1 MLSRFRT
8 AGQQTKILEA
18 LRLGSLDLVIGTHR
32 LLSDDLSFKDLGL
45 LIIDEEQRFGVQHKE
60 AIKKLKASVDVLTLS
75 ATPIPRTL
83 YFAMVGARSMSAIET
98 APVNRLPI
106 RTEVLHKSDDIL
118 TKAIDTE
125 IRRSGQI
132 FYLHNR
138 VKTIHSVARKLEALY
153 PKLRI
158 AVGHGQMNEE
168 ALEKIMTD
176 FVAGEYDI
184 LVNSATGGARAVGPF
199 LSMDL
204 DGYRASFDKLWGY
217 TNVVR
222 YGAKFLK
229 DNGNIVLVSGSP
241 ARKCRPGQIA
251 ISSVG
256 GAVEAFARGIAP
268 EIAPK
273 RINIVSPGIIDTPMS
288 PLQGKEREDYYKNT
302 TNNNLIPRAGTPDEV
317 ATGIIFAI
325 ENEFITAT
333 TIDIDGGWLIS

>member
-1 MLSRFRT
+1 MDINGKKAIVFGGTS
-8 AGQQTKILEA
+8 G
-18 LRLGSLDLVIGTHR
+18 IG
-32 LLSDDLSFKDLGL
+32 
-45 LIIDEEQRFGVQHKE
+45 
-60 AIKKLKASVDVLTLS
+60 LS
-75 ATPIPRTL
+75 ATQML
-83 YFAMVGARSMSAIET
+83 SDKGARVIALSRNPDKLKNIPKNVTTKKM
-98 APVNRLPI
+98 N
-106 RTEVLHKSDDIL
+106 VLDRD
-118 TKAIDTE
+118 
-125 IRRSGQI
+125 
-132 FYLHNR
+132 
-138 VKTIHSVARKLEALY
+138 
-153 PKLRI
+153 
-158 AVGHGQMNEE
+158 
-168 ALEKIMTD
+168 ALEK
-176 FVAGEYDI
+176 FFQEVGEYDI

-204 DGYRASFDKLWGY
+204 DGYKASFDKLWGY

-222 YGAKFLK
+222 YGTKFLK

-302 TNNNLIPRAGTPDEV
+302 TNNNLIPRAGTPNEV

-325 ENEFITAT
+325 ENEFITGT

>member
-1 MLSRFRT
+1 MDINGKKAIVFGGTS
-8 AGQQTKILEA
+8 G
-18 LRLGSLDLVIGTHR
+18 IG
-32 LLSDDLSFKDLGL
+32 
-45 LIIDEEQRFGVQHKE
+45 
-60 AIKKLKASVDVLTLS
+60 LS
-75 ATPIPRTL
+75 ATQML
-83 YFAMVGARSMSAIET
+83 SNKGAHVIALSRNPDKLKNVPKNVTTKKM
-98 APVNRLPI
+98 N
-106 RTEVLHKSDDIL
+106 VLDRD
-118 TKAIDTE
+118 
-125 IRRSGQI
+125 
-132 FYLHNR
+132 
-138 VKTIHSVARKLEALY
+138 
-153 PKLRI
+153 
-158 AVGHGQMNEE
+158 
-168 ALEKIMTD
+168 ALEK
-176 FVAGEYDI
+176 FFQEVGEYDI

-204 DGYRASFDKLWGY
+204 DGYKASFDKLWGY

-222 YGAKFLK
+222 YGTKFLK

-325 ENEFITAT
+325 ENEFITGT

>member
-1 MLSRFRT
+1 MDINGKKAIVFGGTS
-8 AGQQTKILEA
+8 G
-18 LRLGSLDLVIGTHR
+18 IG
-32 LLSDDLSFKDLGL
+32 
-45 LIIDEEQRFGVQHKE
+45 
-60 AIKKLKASVDVLTLS
+60 LS
-75 ATPIPRTL
+75 ATQMLSDR
-83 YFAMVGARSMSAIET
+83 GAHVIALSRNPEKLGNVPKNVSTKKMD
-98 APVNRLPI
+98 
-106 RTEVLHKSDDIL
+106 VLDRD
-118 TKAIDTE
+118 
-125 IRRSGQI
+125 
-132 FYLHNR
+132 
-138 VKTIHSVARKLEALY
+138 
-153 PKLRI
+153 
-158 AVGHGQMNEE
+158 
-168 ALEKIMTD
+168 ALEK
-176 FVAGEYDI
+176 FFQEEGEYDI

-204 DGYRASFDKLWGY
+204 DGYKASFDKLWGY

-222 YGAKFLK
+222 YGTKYLK

-325 ENEFITAT
+325 ENEFITGT
-333 TIDIDGGWLIS
+333 TIDVDGGWLIS

>member
-1 MLSRFRT
+1 MDINGKKAIVFGGTS
-8 AGQQTKILEA
+8 G
-18 LRLGSLDLVIGTHR
+18 IG
-32 LLSDDLSFKDLGL
+32 
-45 LIIDEEQRFGVQHKE
+45 
-60 AIKKLKASVDVLTLS
+60 LS
-75 ATPIPRTL
+75 ATQML
-83 YFAMVGARSMSAIET
+83 SDKGAHVIALSRNPEKVRNVPKNVTTKKM
-98 APVNRLPI
+98 N
-106 RTEVLHKSDDIL
+106 VLDRD
-118 TKAIDTE
+118 
-125 IRRSGQI
+125 
-132 FYLHNR
+132 
-138 VKTIHSVARKLEALY
+138 
-153 PKLRI
+153 
-158 AVGHGQMNEE
+158 
-168 ALEKIMTD
+168 ALEQ
-176 FVAGEYDI
+176 FFQEVGEYDI

-222 YGAKFLK
+222 YGTKHLK

-302 TNNNLIPRAGTPDEV
+302 TTNNLIPRAGTPDEV

-325 ENEFITAT
+325 ENEFITGT

>member
-1 MLSRFRT
+1 MDIDGKKAIVFGGTS
-8 AGQQTKILEA
+8 G
-18 LRLGSLDLVIGTHR
+18 IG
-32 LLSDDLSFKDLGL
+32 
-45 LIIDEEQRFGVQHKE
+45 
-60 AIKKLKASVDVLTLS
+60 LS
-75 ATPIPRTL
+75 ATQML
-83 YFAMVGARSMSAIET
+83 SDKGAHVVALSRNPEKLQNVPKNVTTKKM
-98 APVNRLPI
+98 N
-106 RTEVLHKSDDIL
+106 VLDRD
-118 TKAIDTE
+118 
-125 IRRSGQI
+125 
-132 FYLHNR
+132 
-138 VKTIHSVARKLEALY
+138 
-153 PKLRI
+153 
-158 AVGHGQMNEE
+158 
-168 ALEKIMTD
+168 ALEQFFKEI
-176 FVAGEYDI
+176 GEYDI

-222 YGAKFLK
+222 YGTKYLK
-229 DNGNIVLVSGSP
+229 NNGNIVLVSGSP

-325 ENEFITAT
+325 ENEFITGT

>member
-1 MLSRFRT
+1 MDIDGKKAIVFGGTS
-8 AGQQTKILEA
+8 G
-18 LRLGSLDLVIGTHR
+18 IG
-32 LLSDDLSFKDLGL
+32 
-45 LIIDEEQRFGVQHKE
+45 
-60 AIKKLKASVDVLTLS
+60 LS
-75 ATPIPRTL
+75 ATQML
-83 YFAMVGARSMSAIET
+83 SDKGAHVVALSRNPEKLQNVPKNVVTKKM
-98 APVNRLPI
+98 N
-106 RTEVLHKSDDIL
+106 VLDRD
-118 TKAIDTE
+118 
-125 IRRSGQI
+125 
-132 FYLHNR
+132 
-138 VKTIHSVARKLEALY
+138 
-153 PKLRI
+153 
-158 AVGHGQMNEE
+158 
-168 ALEKIMTD
+168 ALEQ
-176 FVAGEYDI
+176 FFQEVGEYDI

-222 YGAKFLK
+222 YGTKYLK
-229 DNGNIVLVSGSP
+229 NNGNIVLVSGSP

-325 ENEFITAT
+325 ENEFITGT

>member
-1 MLSRFRT
+1 MDIDGKKAIVFGGTS
-8 AGQQTKILEA
+8 G
-18 LRLGSLDLVIGTHR
+18 IG
-32 LLSDDLSFKDLGL
+32 
-45 LIIDEEQRFGVQHKE
+45 
-60 AIKKLKASVDVLTLS
+60 LS
-75 ATPIPRTL
+75 ATQMLSDKGAHVTALSRNPDKIKNIPKNVTTKK
-83 YFAMVGARSMSAIET
+83 M
-98 APVNRLPI
+98 N
-106 RTEVLHKSDDIL
+106 VLDRD
-118 TKAIDTE
+118 
-125 IRRSGQI
+125 
-132 FYLHNR
+132 
-138 VKTIHSVARKLEALY
+138 
-153 PKLRI
+153 
-158 AVGHGQMNEE
+158 
-168 ALEKIMTD
+168 ALEK
-176 FVAGEYDI
+176 FFQEVGEYDI
-184 LVNSATGGARAVGPF
+184 LVNSATGGTRAVGPF

-222 YGAKFLK
+222 YGTKFLK

-325 ENEFITAT
+325 ENEFITGT

>member
-1 MLSRFRT
+1 MDINGKKAIVFGGTS
-8 AGQQTKILEA
+8 G
-18 LRLGSLDLVIGTHR
+18 IG
-32 LLSDDLSFKDLGL
+32 
-45 LIIDEEQRFGVQHKE
+45 
-60 AIKKLKASVDVLTLS
+60 LS
-75 ATPIPRTL
+75 ATQMLSDKGAHVIALSRNPDKLKNIPKNVTTKK
-83 YFAMVGARSMSAIET
+83 M
-98 APVNRLPI
+98 N
-106 RTEVLHKSDDIL
+106 VLDRD
-118 TKAIDTE
+118 
-125 IRRSGQI
+125 
-132 FYLHNR
+132 
-138 VKTIHSVARKLEALY
+138 
-153 PKLRI
+153 
-158 AVGHGQMNEE
+158 
-168 ALEKIMTD
+168 ALEK
-176 FVAGEYDI
+176 FFQEVGEYDI
-184 LVNSATGGARAVGPF
+184 LVNSATGGTRAVGPF

-222 YGAKFLK
+222 YGTKFLK

-302 TNNNLIPRAGTPDEV
+302 TSNNLIPRAGTPDEV

-325 ENEFITAT
+325 ENEFITGT

>member
-1 MLSRFRT
+1 MDINGKKAIVFGGTS
-8 AGQQTKILEA
+8 G
-18 LRLGSLDLVIGTHR
+18 IG
-32 LLSDDLSFKDLGL
+32 
-45 LIIDEEQRFGVQHKE
+45 
-60 AIKKLKASVDVLTLS
+60 LS
-75 ATPIPRTL
+75 ATQIL
-83 YFAMVGARSMSAIET
+83 SDKGAHVIALSRNPDKLKNVPKNVSTKKMD
-98 APVNRLPI
+98 
-106 RTEVLHKSDDIL
+106 VLDRD
-118 TKAIDTE
+118 
-125 IRRSGQI
+125 
-132 FYLHNR
+132 
-138 VKTIHSVARKLEALY
+138 
-153 PKLRI
+153 
-158 AVGHGQMNEE
+158 
-168 ALEKIMTD
+168 ALEK
-176 FVAGEYDI
+176 FFQEVGEYDI

-302 TNNNLIPRAGTPDEV
+302 TNNNLISRAGTPDEV

>member
-1 MLSRFRT
+1 MDINGKKAIVFGGTS
-8 AGQQTKILEA
+8 G
-18 LRLGSLDLVIGTHR
+18 IG
-32 LLSDDLSFKDLGL
+32 
-45 LIIDEEQRFGVQHKE
+45 
-60 AIKKLKASVDVLTLS
+60 LS
-75 ATPIPRTL
+75 ATQML
-83 YFAMVGARSMSAIET
+83 SDKGAHVIALSRNPEKLQNVPKNVTTKKM
-98 APVNRLPI
+98 N
-106 RTEVLHKSDDIL
+106 VLDRD
-118 TKAIDTE
+118 
-125 IRRSGQI
+125 
-132 FYLHNR
+132 
-138 VKTIHSVARKLEALY
+138 
-153 PKLRI
+153 
-158 AVGHGQMNEE
+158 
-168 ALEKIMTD
+168 ALEQ
-176 FVAGEYDI
+176 FFQEEGEYDI

-222 YGAKFLK
+222 YGTKHLK

-288 PLQGKEREDYYKNT
+288 PLQGKEREDYYNNT
-302 TNNNLIPRAGTPDEV
+302 TKNNLIPRAGTPDEV

-325 ENEFITAT
+325 ENEFITGT

>member
-1 MLSRFRT
+1 MLSDKGAHVVALSRNPEKLQNVPKNVT
-8 AGQQTKILEA
+8 TKKMNV
-18 LRLGSLDLVIGTHR
+18 LDR
-32 LLSDDLSFKDLGL
+32 D
-45 LIIDEEQRFGVQHKE
+45 
-60 AIKKLKASVDVLTLS
+60 
-75 ATPIPRTL
+75 
-83 YFAMVGARSMSAIET
+83 
-98 APVNRLPI
+98 
-106 RTEVLHKSDDIL
+106 
-118 TKAIDTE
+118 
-125 IRRSGQI
+125 
-132 FYLHNR
+132 
-138 VKTIHSVARKLEALY
+138 
-153 PKLRI
+153 
-158 AVGHGQMNEE
+158 
-168 ALEKIMTD
+168 ALEQ
-176 FVAGEYDI
+176 FFQEVGEYDI

-222 YGAKFLK
+222 YGTKYLK
-229 DNGNIVLVSGSP
+229 NNGNIVLVSGSP

-302 TNNNLIPRAGTPDEV
+302 TYNNLIPRAGTPDEV

-325 ENEFITAT
+325 ENEFITGT

>member
-1 MLSRFRT
+1 MDINGKKAIVFGGTS
-8 AGQQTKILEA
+8 G
-18 LRLGSLDLVIGTHR
+18 IG
-32 LLSDDLSFKDLGL
+32 
-45 LIIDEEQRFGVQHKE
+45 
-60 AIKKLKASVDVLTLS
+60 LS
-75 ATPIPRTL
+75 ATQML
-83 YFAMVGARSMSAIET
+83 SDKGAH
-98 APVNRLPI
+98 VV
-106 RTEVLHKSDDIL
+106 VLSRNPEKL
-118 TKAIDTE
+118 QNVPKNVVTK
-125 IRRSGQI
+125 
-132 FYLHNR
+132 
-138 VKTIHSVARKLEALY
+138 K
-153 PKLRI
+153 
-158 AVGHGQMNEE
+158 MNVLDRD
-168 ALEKIMTD
+168 ALEQ
-176 FVAGEYDI
+176 FFQEVGEYDI

-222 YGAKFLK
+222 YGTKFLK

-302 TNNNLIPRAGTPDEV
+302 TNNNIIPRAGTPDEV

-325 ENEFITAT
+325 ENEFITGT

>member
-1 MLSRFRT
+1 MDIDGKKAIVFGGTS
-8 AGQQTKILEA
+8 G
-18 LRLGSLDLVIGTHR
+18 IG
-32 LLSDDLSFKDLGL
+32 
-45 LIIDEEQRFGVQHKE
+45 
-60 AIKKLKASVDVLTLS
+60 LS
-75 ATPIPRTL
+75 ATQML
-83 YFAMVGARSMSAIET
+83 SDKGAHVVALSRNPEKLQN
-98 APVNRLPI
+98 APKNVVTKKMN
-106 RTEVLHKSDDIL
+106 VLDRD
-118 TKAIDTE
+118 
-125 IRRSGQI
+125 
-132 FYLHNR
+132 
-138 VKTIHSVARKLEALY
+138 
-153 PKLRI
+153 
-158 AVGHGQMNEE
+158 
-168 ALEKIMTD
+168 ALEQ
-176 FVAGEYDI
+176 FFQEVGEYDI

-222 YGAKFLK
+222 YGTKFLK

-268 EIAPK
+268 EITPK

-302 TNNNLIPRAGTPDEV
+302 TINNLIPRAGTPNEV

-325 ENEFITAT
+325 ENEFITGT

>member
-1 MLSRFRT
+1 MDLGIKGKKAIVFGGTSGIGLSASQMLSDKGAHVIALSRNPEKVRNVPKNVT
-8 AGQQTKILEA
+8 TKKMNV
-18 LRLGSLDLVIGTHR
+18 LDR
-32 LLSDDLSFKDLGL
+32 D
-45 LIIDEEQRFGVQHKE
+45 
-60 AIKKLKASVDVLTLS
+60 
-75 ATPIPRTL
+75 
-83 YFAMVGARSMSAIET
+83 
-98 APVNRLPI
+98 
-106 RTEVLHKSDDIL
+106 
-118 TKAIDTE
+118 
-125 IRRSGQI
+125 
-132 FYLHNR
+132 
-138 VKTIHSVARKLEALY
+138 
-153 PKLRI
+153 
-158 AVGHGQMNEE
+158 
-168 ALEKIMTD
+168 ALEQ
-176 FVAGEYDI
+176 FFQEVGEYDI

-222 YGAKFLK
+222 YGTKHLK

-288 PLQGKEREDYYKNT
+288 PLQGKEREDYYNNT
-302 TNNNLIPRAGTPDEV
+302 TKNNLIPRAGTPDEV

-325 ENEFITAT
+325 ENEFITGT

>member
-1 MLSRFRT
+1 MDIDGKKAIVFGGTS
-8 AGQQTKILEA
+8 G
-18 LRLGSLDLVIGTHR
+18 IG
-32 LLSDDLSFKDLGL
+32 
-45 LIIDEEQRFGVQHKE
+45 
-60 AIKKLKASVDVLTLS
+60 LS
-75 ATPIPRTL
+75 ATQML
-83 YFAMVGARSMSAIET
+83 SDKGAHVVALSRNPEKLQNVPKNVVTKKM
-98 APVNRLPI
+98 N
-106 RTEVLHKSDDIL
+106 VLDRD
-118 TKAIDTE
+118 
-125 IRRSGQI
+125 
-132 FYLHNR
+132 
-138 VKTIHSVARKLEALY
+138 
-153 PKLRI
+153 
-158 AVGHGQMNEE
+158 
-168 ALEKIMTD
+168 ALEQ
-176 FVAGEYDI
+176 FFQEVGEYDI

-204 DGYRASFDKLWGY
+204 EGYRASFDKLWGY

-222 YGAKFLK
+222 YGTKYLK
-229 DNGNIVLVSGSP
+229 NNGNIVLVSGSP

-288 PLQGKEREDYYKNT
+288 PLKGKEREDYYKNT

-325 ENEFITAT
+325 ENEFITGT

>member
-1 MLSRFRT
+1 MDIDGKKAIVFGGTS
-8 AGQQTKILEA
+8 G
-18 LRLGSLDLVIGTHR
+18 IG
-32 LLSDDLSFKDLGL
+32 
-45 LIIDEEQRFGVQHKE
+45 
-60 AIKKLKASVDVLTLS
+60 LS
-75 ATPIPRTL
+75 ATQML
-83 YFAMVGARSMSAIET
+83 SDKGAHVVALSRNPEKLQNVPKNVVTKKM
-98 APVNRLPI
+98 N
-106 RTEVLHKSDDIL
+106 VLDRD
-118 TKAIDTE
+118 
-125 IRRSGQI
+125 
-132 FYLHNR
+132 
-138 VKTIHSVARKLEALY
+138 
-153 PKLRI
+153 
-158 AVGHGQMNEE
+158 
-168 ALEKIMTD
+168 ALEQ
-176 FVAGEYDI
+176 FFQEVGEYDI

-222 YGAKFLK
+222 YGTKYLK
-229 DNGNIVLVSGSP
+229 NNGNIVLVSGSP

-302 TNNNLIPRAGTPDEV
+302 TNNNLIPRAGSPDEV

-325 ENEFITAT
+325 ENEFITGT

>member
-1 MLSRFRT
+1 MDINGKKAIVFGGTS
-8 AGQQTKILEA
+8 G
-18 LRLGSLDLVIGTHR
+18 IG
-32 LLSDDLSFKDLGL
+32 
-45 LIIDEEQRFGVQHKE
+45 
-60 AIKKLKASVDVLTLS
+60 LS
-75 ATPIPRTL
+75 ATQML
-83 YFAMVGARSMSAIET
+83 SDKGAHVIALSRNPDKLKTVPKNVTTKKM
-98 APVNRLPI
+98 N
-106 RTEVLHKSDDIL
+106 VLDRD
-118 TKAIDTE
+118 
-125 IRRSGQI
+125 
-132 FYLHNR
+132 
-138 VKTIHSVARKLEALY
+138 
-153 PKLRI
+153 
-158 AVGHGQMNEE
+158 
-168 ALEKIMTD
+168 ALEK
-176 FVAGEYDI
+176 FFQEVGEYDI
-184 LVNSATGGARAVGPF
+184 LVNSATGGTRAVGPF

-204 DGYRASFDKLWGY
+204 DGYKASFDKLWGY

-222 YGAKFLK
+222 YGTKFLK

-325 ENEFITAT
+325 ENEFITGT

>member
-1 MLSRFRT
+1 MDINGKKAIVFGGTS
-8 AGQQTKILEA
+8 G
-18 LRLGSLDLVIGTHR
+18 IG
-32 LLSDDLSFKDLGL
+32 
-45 LIIDEEQRFGVQHKE
+45 
-60 AIKKLKASVDVLTLS
+60 LS
-75 ATPIPRTL
+75 ATQMLSDR
-83 YFAMVGARSMSAIET
+83 GAHVVALSRNPEKLQNV
-98 APVNRLPI
+98 PKN
-106 RTEVLHKSDDIL
+106 
-118 TKAIDTE
+118 
-125 IRRSGQI
+125 
-132 FYLHNR
+132 
-138 VKTIHSVARKLEALY
+138 VKTK
-153 PKLRI
+153 K
-158 AVGHGQMNEE
+158 MNVLDRD
-168 ALEKIMTD
+168 ALEQFFEEI
-176 FVAGEYDI
+176 GEYDI

-222 YGAKFLK
+222 YGTKFLK
-229 DNGNIVLVSGSP
+229 DNGNIVLVSGPP

-325 ENEFITAT
+325 ENEFITGT

>member
-1 MLSRFRT
+1 MDINGKKAIVFGGTS
-8 AGQQTKILEA
+8 G
-18 LRLGSLDLVIGTHR
+18 IG
-32 LLSDDLSFKDLGL
+32 
-45 LIIDEEQRFGVQHKE
+45 
-60 AIKKLKASVDVLTLS
+60 LS
-75 ATPIPRTL
+75 ATQML
-83 YFAMVGARSMSAIET
+83 SDKGAHVIALSRN
-98 APVNRLPI
+98 PDKL
-106 RTEVLHKSDDIL
+106 
-118 TKAIDTE
+118 
-125 IRRSGQI
+125 
-132 FYLHNR
+132 
-138 VKTIHSVARKLEALY
+138 KTI
-153 PKLRI
+153 PKN
-158 AVGHGQMNEE
+158 VTTKKMNVLDRD
-168 ALEKIMTD
+168 ALEK
-176 FVAGEYDI
+176 FFQEVGEYDI
-184 LVNSATGGARAVGPF
+184 LVNSATGGTRAVGPF

-222 YGAKFLK
+222 YGTKFLK

-325 ENEFITAT
+325 ENEFITGT

>member
-1 MLSRFRT
+1 MDIDGKKAIVFGGTS
-8 AGQQTKILEA
+8 G
-18 LRLGSLDLVIGTHR
+18 IG
-32 LLSDDLSFKDLGL
+32 
-45 LIIDEEQRFGVQHKE
+45 
-60 AIKKLKASVDVLTLS
+60 LS
-75 ATPIPRTL
+75 ATEML
-83 YFAMVGARSMSAIET
+83 SDKGAHVVALSRNPEKMQNVPKNVVT
-98 APVNRLPI
+98 KKMN
-106 RTEVLHKSDDIL
+106 VLDRD
-118 TKAIDTE
+118 
-125 IRRSGQI
+125 
-132 FYLHNR
+132 
-138 VKTIHSVARKLEALY
+138 
-153 PKLRI
+153 
-158 AVGHGQMNEE
+158 
-168 ALEKIMTD
+168 ALEQ
-176 FVAGEYDI
+176 FFQEVGEYDI

-204 DGYRASFDKLWGY
+204 DGYRSSFDKLWGY

-222 YGAKFLK
+222 FGTKFLK

-302 TNNNLIPRAGTPDEV
+302 TNNNLIPRAGSPDEV
-317 ATGIIFAI
+317 AIGIIFAI
-325 ENEFITAT
+325 ENEFITGT

>member
-1 MLSRFRT
+1 MDINGKKAIVFGGTS
-8 AGQQTKILEA
+8 G
-18 LRLGSLDLVIGTHR
+18 IG
-32 LLSDDLSFKDLGL
+32 
-45 LIIDEEQRFGVQHKE
+45 
-60 AIKKLKASVDVLTLS
+60 LS
-75 ATPIPRTL
+75 ATQML
-83 YFAMVGARSMSAIET
+83 SDKGAHVIALSRNPEKLQNVPKNVTTKKM
-98 APVNRLPI
+98 N
-106 RTEVLHKSDDIL
+106 VLD
-118 TKAIDTE
+118 
-125 IRRSGQI
+125 R
-132 FYLHNR
+132 N
-138 VKTIHSVARKLEALY
+138 
-153 PKLRI
+153 
-158 AVGHGQMNEE
+158 
-168 ALEKIMTD
+168 ALEQ
-176 FVAGEYDI
+176 FFQEEGEYDI

-222 YGAKFLK
+222 YGTKHLK

-288 PLQGKEREDYYKNT
+288 PLQGKEREDYYNNT
-302 TNNNLIPRAGTPDEV
+302 TKNNLIPRAGTPDEV

-325 ENEFITAT
+325 ENEFITGT

>member
-1 MLSRFRT
+1 MDIN
-8 AGQQTKILEA
+8 GKK
-18 LRLGSLDLVIGTHR
+18 VIVFGGT
-32 LLSDDLSFKDLGL
+32 SG
-45 LIIDEEQRFGVQHKE
+45 IG
-60 AIKKLKASVDVLTLS
+60 LS
-75 ATPIPRTL
+75 ATQML
-83 YFAMVGARSMSAIET
+83 SDKGAHVIALSRNPDKLKSVPKNVTTKKM
-98 APVNRLPI
+98 N
-106 RTEVLHKSDDIL
+106 VLDRD
-118 TKAIDTE
+118 
-125 IRRSGQI
+125 
-132 FYLHNR
+132 
-138 VKTIHSVARKLEALY
+138 
-153 PKLRI
+153 
-158 AVGHGQMNEE
+158 
-168 ALEKIMTD
+168 ALEQ
-176 FVAGEYDI
+176 FFQEVGEYDI

-222 YGAKFLK
+222 YGTKFLK

-325 ENEFITAT
+325 ENEFITGT

>member
-1 MLSRFRT
+1 MDINGKKAIVFGGTS
-8 AGQQTKILEA
+8 G
-18 LRLGSLDLVIGTHR
+18 IG
-32 LLSDDLSFKDLGL
+32 
-45 LIIDEEQRFGVQHKE
+45 
-60 AIKKLKASVDVLTLS
+60 LS
-75 ATPIPRTL
+75 ATQML
-83 YFAMVGARSMSAIET
+83 SDKGAHVIALSRNPDKLKNVPKNVTTKKM
-98 APVNRLPI
+98 N
-106 RTEVLHKSDDIL
+106 VLDRD
-118 TKAIDTE
+118 
-125 IRRSGQI
+125 
-132 FYLHNR
+132 
-138 VKTIHSVARKLEALY
+138 
-153 PKLRI
+153 
-158 AVGHGQMNEE
+158 
-168 ALEKIMTD
+168 ALEK
-176 FVAGEYDI
+176 FFQEVGEYDI

-204 DGYRASFDKLWGY
+204 DGYKASFDKLWGY

-222 YGAKFLK
+222 YGTKFLK

-288 PLQGKEREDYYKNT
+288 PLQGKEREYYYKNT

-325 ENEFITAT
+325 ENEFITGT

>member
-1 MLSRFRT
+1 MDINGKKAIVFGGTS
-8 AGQQTKILEA
+8 G
-18 LRLGSLDLVIGTHR
+18 IG
-32 LLSDDLSFKDLGL
+32 
-45 LIIDEEQRFGVQHKE
+45 
-60 AIKKLKASVDVLTLS
+60 LS
-75 ATPIPRTL
+75 ATQML
-83 YFAMVGARSMSAIET
+83 SDKGAHVIALSRNPDKLKNVPKNVTTKKM
-98 APVNRLPI
+98 N
-106 RTEVLHKSDDIL
+106 VLDRD
-118 TKAIDTE
+118 
-125 IRRSGQI
+125 
-132 FYLHNR
+132 
-138 VKTIHSVARKLEALY
+138 
-153 PKLRI
+153 
-158 AVGHGQMNEE
+158 
-168 ALEKIMTD
+168 ALEK
-176 FVAGEYDI
+176 FFQEVGEYDI
-184 LVNSATGGARAVGPF
+184 LINSATGGARAVGPF

-204 DGYRASFDKLWGY
+204 DGYKASFDKLWGY
-217 TNVVR
+217 SNVVR
-222 YGAKFLK
+222 YGTKFLK

-325 ENEFITAT
+325 ENEFITGT

>member
-1 MLSRFRT
+1 MDINGKKAIVFGGTS
-8 AGQQTKILEA
+8 G
-18 LRLGSLDLVIGTHR
+18 IG
-32 LLSDDLSFKDLGL
+32 
-45 LIIDEEQRFGVQHKE
+45 
-60 AIKKLKASVDVLTLS
+60 LS
-75 ATPIPRTL
+75 ATQML
-83 YFAMVGARSMSAIET
+83 SEKGAHVIALSRNPEKLQNVPKNVATKKM
-98 APVNRLPI
+98 N
-106 RTEVLHKSDDIL
+106 VLD
-118 TKAIDTE
+118 
-125 IRRSGQI
+125 R
-132 FYLHNR
+132 N
-138 VKTIHSVARKLEALY
+138 
-153 PKLRI
+153 
-158 AVGHGQMNEE
+158 
-168 ALEKIMTD
+168 ALEQ
-176 FVAGEYDI
+176 FFQEEGEYDI

-222 YGAKFLK
+222 YGTKYLK

-302 TNNNLIPRAGTPDEV
+302 TSNNLIPRAGTPDEV

-325 ENEFITAT
+325 ENEFITGT

>member
-1 MLSRFRT
+1 MDINGKKAIVFGGTS
-8 AGQQTKILEA
+8 G
-18 LRLGSLDLVIGTHR
+18 IG
-32 LLSDDLSFKDLGL
+32 
-45 LIIDEEQRFGVQHKE
+45 
-60 AIKKLKASVDVLTLS
+60 LS
-75 ATPIPRTL
+75 ATQML
-83 YFAMVGARSMSAIET
+83 SDKGAHVIALSRNPDKLKTVPKNVTTKKM
-98 APVNRLPI
+98 N
-106 RTEVLHKSDDIL
+106 VLDRD
-118 TKAIDTE
+118 
-125 IRRSGQI
+125 
-132 FYLHNR
+132 
-138 VKTIHSVARKLEALY
+138 
-153 PKLRI
+153 
-158 AVGHGQMNEE
+158 
-168 ALEKIMTD
+168 ALEK
-176 FVAGEYDI
+176 FFQEVGEYDI

-222 YGAKFLK
+222 YGTKFLK

-302 TNNNLIPRAGTPDEV
+302 TNNNLIPRAGNPDEV

-325 ENEFITAT
+325 ENEFITGT

>member
-1 MLSRFRT
+1 MDINGKKAIVFGGTS
-8 AGQQTKILEA
+8 G
-18 LRLGSLDLVIGTHR
+18 IG
-32 LLSDDLSFKDLGL
+32 
-45 LIIDEEQRFGVQHKE
+45 
-60 AIKKLKASVDVLTLS
+60 LS
-75 ATPIPRTL
+75 ATQML
-83 YFAMVGARSMSAIET
+83 SDKGAHVIALSRN
-98 APVNRLPI
+98 P
-106 RTEVLHKSDDIL
+106 D
-118 TKAIDTE
+118 
-125 IRRSGQI
+125 
-132 FYLHNR
+132 
-138 VKTIHSVARKLEALY
+138 KLENV
-153 PKLRI
+153 PKN
-158 AVGHGQMNEE
+158 VTTKKMNVLDRD
-168 ALEKIMTD
+168 ALEK
-176 FVAGEYDI
+176 FFQEVGEYDI
-184 LVNSATGGARAVGPF
+184 LVNSATGGTRAVGPF

-222 YGAKFLK
+222 YGTKFLK

-325 ENEFITAT
+325 ENEFITGT